1 MEQIGKVIRLS
12 GLNKSSY
19 RATEYIENVE
29 SMYAV
34 EEGSDLEDTSESEN
48 NDDLK
53 SETMMIPVNPNPTD
67 IEMGEKI
74 PYKRLSYKQVETLVD
89 NNYFDKPHKYS
100 NSLDILASYLKG
112 QKIIYME
119 AKTFSEKRLNQLMM
133 PAILLSTTATVLATF
148 IKEYSWGAILI
159 SSVNA
164 LIAFLLAIVNYLKLD
179 ARAEAYKISAHQ
191 YDKIQSTVE
200 FTSGSILLLPDGIV
214 DSDNDNDTPPTFG
227 KSVKDSKFDR
237 IEQKLIQTLEM
248 VETKI
253 AEIKETNQ
261 FIVPRE
267 IRLMYP
273 VIYNTN
279 VFSIIKKIEDKKKRA
294 ISSLKNIK
302 NEIRYINKLQ
312 EAKYALEPAQKKRL
326 VTLFNLKRDYLKEI
340 LVLKSAFSI
349 VDQMFLQE
357 IQNAEMIKSH
367 WFLSFFCCNRT
378 LNLKEPETINKFISG
393 IMDPFKDKEEDDEIR
408 IKEEERQIIEN
419 ERIAKMK
426 ADAKRK
432 QEAEMRKEIKRKQ
445 RETRNIVCW
454 PFCYSIPDEEKIERQ
469 KYEEWKLK
477 NHVQQTK
484 QQQGTPK
491 GLQTN
496 TDFASL
502 SPKVDQQATNADEV
516 LKLSNKT
523 LIQTIDTLTSE
534 LYDTK
539 HILHQMYAGKRAER
553 EPEFPSYSRSLKLNS
568 SSPLLEKV
576 EQNFSSTFTKETNQ
590 SATKLEEDEE
600 NANIEFHEVEELS
613 HKELAVNNV

>member
-19 RATEYIENVE
+19 RAAAENNENVE

-34 EEGSDLEDTSESEN
+34 EEGSDLDDTSESEN

-53 SETMMIPVNPNPTD
+53 SETMMIPVNPNPPD
-67 IEMGEKI
+67 IEMGTKI

-119 AKTFSEKRLNQLMM
+119 SKTFSETRLNQLMM
-133 PAILLSTTATVLATF
+133 SAILLSTTATVLATF

-164 LIAFLLAIVNYLKLD
+164 VIAFLLAIVNYLKLD

-191 YDKIQSTVE
+191 YDKIQSRVE
-200 FTSGSILLLPDGIV
+200 FTSGSILLLPDGI
-214 DSDNDNDTPPTFG
+214 DNDNDTDTNHPTLG
-227 KSVKDSKFDR
+227 KSVKDGKFDR
-237 IEQKLIQTLEM
+237 IEQKLVQTLEM

-267 IRLMYP
+267 IRLLYP

-312 EAKYALEPAQKKRL
+312 EAKYVLEPAQKKRL
-326 VTLFNLKRDYLKEI
+326 VTLFNFKKDYLKEI

-357 IQNAEMIKSH
+357 IQNAELIKRH

-378 LNLKEPETINKFISG
+378 LNLKDPETINKFISG
-393 IMDPFKDKEEDDEIR
+393 IMDPFKDKEEDDQIR
-408 IKEEERQIIEN
+408 IRDEERQIIEN

-432 QEAEMRKEIKRKQ
+432 QEAEVRKEIKRKQ
-445 RETRNIVCW
+445 RETRNVVCW
-454 PFCYSIPDEEKIERQ
+454 PFCYSVPDEEKIERQ
-469 KYEEWKLK
+469 KYEEWKL
-477 NHVQQTK
+477 
-484 QQQGTPK
+484 GESRPK
-491 GLQTN
+491 VG
-496 TDFASL
+496 S
-502 SPKVDQQATNADEV
+502 SPKSNED
-516 LKLSNKT
+516 LNKT
-523 LIQTIDTLTSE
+523 LIQTIESLTSE

-539 HILHQMYAGKRAER
+539 HILHNMYAGKKDP
-553 EPEFPSYSRSLKLNS
+553 EPEFPS
-568 SSPLLEKV
+568 PLLEKRLAKQ
-576 EQNFSSTFTKETNQ
+576 EQNFCSTFTKETIR
-590 SATKLEEDEE
+590 SASKLEEDDQE
-600 NANIEFHEVEELS
+600 NVNIEFHEVEE
-613 HKELAVNNV
+613 ETQNNA